1 MIPTLE
7 VKCHICGSAFSVSK
21 YYYDARVKKGK
32 TLFACPTKEKGKASV
47 CRRELQALTIA
58 EVRSTP
64 ESKAKTSAQMKA
76 IWADPLGRDK
86 INTAL
91 QAGMAASDEYMLHR
105 GAKIAAAKALTPE
118 LNSAAMRRAWD
129 TRGRPEWKMVT
140 FTCANH
146 GCNIS
151 VEWELPPAQYRR
163 FLGREHHFCGSMCGH
178 SNATV
183 THDRAEMGIRN
194 CLLCSAEIIKPESY
208 FKYYESSV
216 RGFYCSTAHQKKF
229 LSLYGLPESA
239 IAKIKEFRS
248 TQVFA
253 TSMNGPETAM
263 LPVLESLG
271 FRFVGNNAVRI
282 GSLNPD
288 FINDETRTVAEHYGC
303 WWHFCPQC
311 HPGREEVGQ
320 RTARFGY
327 RDAVFHAAGYKHV
340 WLWGH
345 EIEDNPVGWQDVL
358 RRRVADAATV
368 ARIQA

>member
-7 VKCHICGSAFSVSK
+7 VKCHICGSTFSVSK

-32 TLFACPTKEKGKASV
+32 LLFACPTKEKGKASA

-76 IWADPLGRDK
+76 IWADPISRDK

-91 QAGMAASDEYMLHR
+91 QAGMAASDDYMIHR
-105 GAKIAAAKALTPE
+105 GAKIAAAAALTPE
-118 LNSAAMRRAWD
+118 LNSARMRRAWD
-129 TRGRPEWKMVT
+129 TRGRPEWHSGSFV
-140 FTCANH
+140 CGNP
-146 GCNIS
+146 GCGIL
-151 VEWELPPAQYRR
+151 VEYHLPPAHYAR
-163 FLGREHHFCGSMCGH
+163 FLSRQNHFCG
-178 SNATV
+178 
-183 THDRAEMGIRN
+183 DRCQGVFYAPADAEMATRN
-194 CLLCSAEIIKPESY
+194 CLLCSADIIRPAAY
-208 FKYYESSV
+208 FKYYENKF
-216 RGFYCSTAHQKKF
+216 RGFYCSAAHQRKF

-239 IAKIKEFRS
+239 IAKIREFRS
-248 TQVFA
+248 TQTFA
-253 TSMNGPETAM
+253 EKPNKPERAM
-263 LPVLESLG
+263 LEVLSELG

-327 RDAVFHAAGYKHV
+327 RDAAFHAAGYKHV

-345 EIEDNPVGWQDVL
+345 EIEDNPLGWKDVL
-358 RRRVADAATV
+358 RRRVVDA
-368 ARIQA
+368 